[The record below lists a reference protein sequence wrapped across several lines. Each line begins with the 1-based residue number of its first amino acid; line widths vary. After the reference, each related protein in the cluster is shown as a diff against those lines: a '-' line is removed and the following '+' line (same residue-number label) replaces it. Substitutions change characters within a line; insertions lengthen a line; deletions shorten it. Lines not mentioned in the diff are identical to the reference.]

1 MIDCGFR
8 FAKTV
13 CVRARRARSLSSSVA
28 MRAADVEVC
37 AKNESPTGKSVDG

>member
-1 MIDCGFR
+1 MIDCGSR

-28 MRAADVEVC
+28 MRAADTKTSDIDDIQRMFDEY
-37 AKNESPTGKSVDG
+37 